1 MRDTPGV
8 HPGQAP
14 SPPDPIRILIA
25 DDDRLFARMLRTR
38 LNVHPHLEI
47 VGIAGDGSKAVSL
60 VEELEPDLV
69 VMDVNM
75 PVLDGIDATRRMRT
89 LPRAPKVVLITGED
103 DDFGTRPYEVGADAY
118 LRKSV
123 ELVSLIDV
131 IVAVSQVIGAPSR
144 SVATRLSATLGREA
158 S

>member
-1 MRDTPGV
+1 VPPG
-8 HPGQAP
+8 PATL
-14 SPPDPIRILIA
+14 PPDPIRILIA

-38 LNVHPHLEI
+38 LNADPHLEI

-60 VEELEPDLV
+60 AEELEPDLV

-75 PVLDGIDATRRMRT
+75 PVVDGIDATRQMRA
-89 LPRAPKVVLITGED
+89 LAHSPKVVLVTGED
-103 DDFGTRPYEVGADAY
+103 GVGTKPYEAGADAY

-131 IVAVSQVIGAPSR
+131 IMAVSQLVGS
-144 SVATRLSATLGREA
+144 ATRH
-158 S
+158 

>member
-1 MRDTPGV
+1 MGETPQVPAG
-8 HPGQAP
+8 PATL
-14 SPPDPIRILIA
+14 PPDPIRILIA

-38 LNVHPHLEI
+38 LNADPHLEI

-60 VEELEPDLV
+60 ADELEPDLV

-75 PVLDGIDATRRMRT
+75 PVLDGIDATRRMRA
-89 LPRAPKVVLITGED
+89 LAHSPKVVLVTGED
-103 DDFGTRPYEVGADAY
+103 DDYGTKPYEAGADAY

-131 IVAVSQVIGAPSR
+131 IIAVSQLVGA
-144 SVATRLSATLGREA
+144 ATIRH
-158 S
+158 